1 MSQTFSE
8 FKAAQ
13 GSGQP
18 FKVPSDIAERW
29 QSRIVAQ
36 GLVRQGRCGGAAYL
50 SRYGKGI
57 GVAKLIALARTCEF
71 HVFDTGQGAAE
82 MADYFW
88 ETAYIMQTGENVIPN
103 ADRAAAETPGPQTDE
118 SPYTALVGTMMLSG
132 QVCQVCQGEFRPE
145 DFDTDTV
152 IVYGKV
158 DGKFTYAHEACYPKA
173 EGAPVVPATVTAPKL
188 TVRDLPGQVASTQD
202 WTDFPAHLR
211 PGTLVT
217 MQPVDAAHNR
227 AWYIGNPAYCG
238 QPKRDGKR
246 MVIFATS
253 RAVAYQSRSLA
264 LWAEPSPA
272 VTRLLTA
279 TAVSC
284 GPFILD
290 AELWWPD
297 VAGGEHRTGAQA
309 AQANATLG
317 QPTALTPPKIAIF
330 EALYYG
336 GRDLTEGRMA
346 KRFEYGRM
354 VVLKLADYG
363 GAAYFEFLEPAY
375 SAPEKYTL
383 AEAQHT
389 EGREGE
395 VWRLLDAPYTG
406 GKLANGRAGHMEP
419 IVRTKHL
426 LVVTVR
432 VTGFSDTGATKLV
445 RLFAAIQIAD
455 PVTGAGLGSVGT
467 GFTQSEQR
475 DLLDGLAKANAEGKP
490 YLIEVCS
497 QGITEFNKLWHPRF
511 RGIVE

>member
-1 MSQTFSE
+1 MSQSFAE

-18 FKVPSDIAERW
+18 YKVPGDIAERW

-36 GLVRQGRCGGAAYL
+36 GLKGRMGGGVYMG
-50 SRYGKGI
+50 RYGKGI
-57 GVAKLIALARTCEF
+57 GVAKLIVLARTCEF
-71 HVFDTGQGAAE
+71 HVFDAGQGAAE

-118 SPYTALVGTMMLSG
+118 SPYTAHGVVTMMLSG

-145 DFDTDTV
+145 DFDTV

-188 TVRDLPGQVASTQD
+188 LARDLPGLAADAQD
-202 WTDFPAHLR
+202 WTAFPAHLR

-227 AWYIGNPAYCG
+227 SWYIGHLGYIG
-238 QPKRDGKR
+238 QPKKNGKR
-246 MVIFATS
+246 MVIFATPY
-253 RAVAYQSRSLA
+253 AVAYQSRSLA

-317 QPTALTPPKIAIF
+317 QPTALTPPKIAVF
-330 EALYYG
+330 EALYCQ
-336 GRDLTEGRMA
+336 RDLTAGRMA
-346 KRFEYGRM
+346 KRFERGRM
-354 VVLKLADYG
+354 IVSILAAYG
-363 GAAYFEFLEPAY
+363 GAEIFEFLEPAY
-375 SAPEKYTL
+375 SAPDKYAL

-406 GKLANGRAGHMEP
+406 GKLANGRAGHLEP
-419 IVRTKHL
+419 IVRTKYNIEA
-426 LVVTVR
+426 VVR
-432 VTGFSDTGATKLV
+432 VTGFSNTGAVKV
-445 RLFAAIQIAD
+445 ERRFAAIQVAD
-455 PVTGAGLGSVGT
+455 ALTGAKLGSVGT
-467 GFTQSEQR
+467 GFTVTQQ
-475 DLLDGLAKANAEGKP
+475 DILLIAFAKAEAQGKP
-490 YLIEVCS
+490 LLISVTAA
-497 QGITEFNKLWHPRF
+497 GWTEYQKLEQPRYN
-511 RGIVE
+511 GIVEA